1 LKRCSTPFNET
12 EAVRTLVAR
21 HEALPLARPFRIS
34 RGVKTVADVVVVEL
48 TEDGVTGR
56 GEGVPYPRY
65 GESVEGVLAAIKTA
79 RAAVEAG
86 TECRELLT
94 LLRPGAA
101 RNAVDCALW
110 DLEVKRTGTSVAA
123 RLRRSPLEPIVS
135 ALTIVI
141 DTPDAMAAAALAVAQ
156 VPLIKV
162 KVGADDPAAR
172 IRAVRTAAPDAML
185 IVDPNEGWNRAL
197 LEAMQDV
204 LVEARVA
211 LLEQPVPADDDTWLA
226 GFDYA
231 IPLYADEAVHVGGDL
246 DRVAARYQGINVKL
260 DKTGGL
266 TAALELAAAA
276 RARGLA
282 LMCGCMVGSSLSI
295 APAMHVAR
303 DADFVDLDGP
313 LWMAQDRA
321 GGVVDKGG
329 TLWPPQPGFWGD

>member
-1 LKRCSTPFNET
+1 
-12 EAVRTLVAR
+12 
-21 HEALPLARPFRIS
+21 
-34 RGVKTVADVVVVEL
+34 VVVVEL